1 MAFSPGYKGDFR
13 LDNAGG
19 TLTNLQPY
27 IDTVSVSQPVE
38 SVDVSVLGTVS
49 KSFISGMQ
57 DGSISISGPYD
68 ATMAAHISGLRAAQA
83 AGTASHSFQWGP
95 GGSVA
100 GQAKITGECLV
111 TSFDTSTGVSGRAE
125 YSATLQV
132 SGAITNGTF

>member
-13 LDNAGG
+13 LDNAAGS
-19 TLTNLQPY
+19 LTNLQPY

-38 SVDVSVLGTVS
+38 SIDVSVLGTVS
-49 KSFISGMQ
+49 KAFISGMT
-57 DGSISISGPYD
+57 DGSISLSGPYD
-68 ATMAAHISGLRAAQA
+68 ATIATHLSGIRAAQT

-100 GQAKITGECLV
+100 SQAKITGECLL
-111 TSFDTSTGVSGRAE
+111 TSFDLSTGVSGRAE

-132 SGAITNGTF
+132 TGAVTNDTF